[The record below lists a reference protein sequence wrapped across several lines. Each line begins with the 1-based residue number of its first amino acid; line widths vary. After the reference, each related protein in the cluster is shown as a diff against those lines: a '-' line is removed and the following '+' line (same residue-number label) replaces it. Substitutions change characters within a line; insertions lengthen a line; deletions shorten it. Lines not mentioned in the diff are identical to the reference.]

1 MAIIDRNGNLRNSR
15 EDTER
20 LQSHCRD
27 FVKDW
32 KNTPQFIRLMELE
45 YDAMFAKG
53 NPLGKDRIRD

>member
-15 EDTER
+15 EDLER
-20 LQSHCRD
+20 FQSLCRD
-27 FVKDW
+27 FVKGW

-45 YDAMFAKG
+45 LAKG